1 MNRDL
6 IKHLN
11 SEQRKREEEKQRK
24 IDKYH
29 YDLNRLNQKS
39 PTTIIDMK
47 SAYEKVKEKDD
58 ITLNQDY
65 ERLTSSTYKYKL

>member
-1 MNRDL
+1 M
-6 IKHLN
+6 
-11 SEQRKREEEKQRK
+11 
-24 IDKYH
+24 
-29 YDLNRLNQKS
+29 NRLNQKS

-65 ERLTSSTYKYKL
+65 ERLTSSTYKYKLWEKKYEIKTIKYQNWRQYD